1 MVKVILVSHGRF
13 AAAIKDS
20 CEMVIGKQEYIR
32 AVCLDEQQGLRASRR
47 NLRRP
52 WQNWKRRI
60 PFCASAISFLEVP
73 LTELWKSWKGAKA
86 LFPIRL

>member
-32 AVCLDEQQGLRASRR
+32 AVCLDEQQG
-47 NLRRP
+47 
-52 WQNWKRRI
+52 I
-60 PFCASAISFLEVP
+60 ESFKE
-73 LTELWKSWKGAKA
+73 
-86 LFPIRL
+86 